1 MTLRAALIPVKP
13 GHRAKDR
20 LRPAL
25 SARAR
30 RALTRAMLRDVLA
43 VLVDSALFVSVTVVT
58 RDRAL
63 RRLCRRLGVHTV
75 QPPPGLRG
83 LNAEL
88 TWAASRAEVAQA
100 DRLLVVP
107 GDVPG
112 VRVSELFRLVLPP
125 LSDIGQPGDSGARPA
140 SGDDNPQRRAIAR
153 TEQEQSGVR
162 LVPSPDGG
170 TNALVLIPP
179 GAIPFRFGP
188 NSAARHRAAA
198 TAAGVRVES
207 IPLPSLAADIDQPRD
222 LLIGGRTAGPR
233 TRGVLAALEDGRLRY
248 SKRARTRHAHP
259 AGRPA
264 TDP

>member
-13 GHRAKDR
+13 GHRAKNR
-20 LRPAL
+20 LRSAL
-25 SARAR
+25 NQRAR

-43 VLVDSALFVSVTVVT
+43 ALLDSALFVSVTVVT

-63 RRLCRRLGVHTV
+63 RRLCRRIGVHTV
-75 QPPPGLRG
+75 LPPPGLRG
-83 LNAEL
+83 LNPEL
-88 TWAASRAEVAQA
+88 TWAAARPEVAQA
-100 DRLLVVP
+100 DRLLVIP

-125 LSDIGQPGDSGARPA
+125 LTARARSDDG
-140 SGDDNPQRRAIAR
+140 RRAAAAAER
-153 TEQEQSGVR
+153 DAGRRAVEDTEQSGVR

-198 TAAGVRVES
+198 AAADIHAES
-207 IPLPSLAADIDQPRD
+207 IPLASLAADIDQPRD

-233 TRGVLAALEDGRLRY
+233 TRRVLAALEDGRLRY
-248 SKRARTRHAHP
+248 RPRAGGRHAHT
-259 AGRPA
+259 RRR
-264 TDP
+264 DDH